1 MNEHLPTYD
10 EARMAI
16 RGGNNPLAFLHLGI
30 IYSNGIGVLKNHV
43 LANYFFDK
51 ALNMGCKE
59 AEQYIDQEYSSG
71 ARDLVSEI
79 RNAAE
84 NISTI
89 APVKLEK
96 LKKQMNRELLK
107 KNYGTLSMAREHLE
121 LFYPNYNQTRAIDD
135 ILANRH
141 TEDADVFY
149 ALCTKNNGSE
159 VNVEALDNFL
169 TQLHSPITEDKELFQ
184 TIVERDITSV
194 LTNGEE
200 ELLQCLCNLTASY
213 CAVCGRYQVER
224 KELFS
229 EEDIAKYPYIRMSTL
244 TLLRRQ
250 AFRCLL
256 SVRNLDP
263 VIAADYLGSLDNDE
277 RLLTACE
284 KIKDFDLQLFLISFV
299 ELNIDIEALGL
310 TYQSL
315 RKSYMRNDLDP
326 LASYLNDYI
335 GRLDLQGLNHQL
347 SFFNSTNL
355 PFID

>member
-1 MNEHLPTYD
+1 
-10 EARMAI
+10 
-16 RGGNNPLAFLHLGI
+16 
-30 IYSNGIGVLKNHV
+30 
-43 LANYFFDK
+43 
-51 ALNMGCKE
+51 
-59 AEQYIDQEYSSG
+59 
-71 ARDLVSEI
+71 
-79 RNAAE
+79 
-84 NISTI
+84 
-89 APVKLEK
+89 
-96 LKKQMNRELLK
+96 
-107 KNYGTLSMAREHLE
+107 
-121 LFYPNYNQTRAIDD
+121 
-135 ILANRH
+135 
-141 TEDADVFY
+141 
-149 ALCTKNNGSE
+149 
-159 VNVEALDNFL
+159 
-169 TQLHSPITEDKELFQ
+169 
-184 TIVERDITSV
+184 
-194 LTNGEE
+194 
-200 ELLQCLCNLTASY
+200 
-213 CAVCGRYQVER
+213 
-224 KELFS
+224 
-229 EEDIAKYPYIRMSTL
+229 MSTL

-284 KIKDFDLQLFLISFV
+284 KIKDIDLQLFLISFV